1 MEIKEEE
8 NKPII
13 PESPSSP
20 VPSSPGE
27 EVINLNQLYPKAK
40 QDLDLLF
47 PESSTKKLL
56 KEMALTQKRN
66 RRFLEKI
73 QIDSMPVEEEDETA

>member
-8 NKPII
+8 KNTIM
-13 PESPSSP
+13 PESPAP
-20 VPSSPGE
+20 PDPSIPGE
-27 EVINLNQLYPKAK
+27 EVISLNQLYPKAK

-47 PESSTKKLL
+47 SEPSTKKLL
-56 KEMALTQKRN
+56 KEMALTRKRN

-73 QIDSMPVEEEDETA
+73 KLDSIPADEEDETA